1 MRKRANI
8 ISSIPVRLSLSKIK
22 SPRQTCRGGEI
33 KFRGQCIMA
42 DDRKIGLEVGA
53 IMNMLKRQAPFET
66 NDNER
71 ITRMQMW
78 IINYIRKKMCIRDS
92 AFD

>member
-1 MRKRANI
+1 
-8 ISSIPVRLSLSKIK
+8 
-22 SPRQTCRGGEI
+22 
-33 KFRGQCIMA
+33 MA

>member
-1 MRKRANI
+1 
-8 ISSIPVRLSLSKIK
+8 
-22 SPRQTCRGGEI
+22 
-33 KFRGQCIMA
+33 MA

-78 IINYIRKKMCIRDS
+78 IINYIRKREPGKDLFQGELEK
-92 AFD
+92 AFNITRATTSSILKRPAL